1 MFPVSL
7 NVDGPVATGVMD
19 SRMLVKVEYS
29 LFMACGLLRG
39 CVRRQLLQRY
49 AQYQR

>member
-29 LFMACGLLRG
+29 LFMVCGLLRR
-39 CVRRQLLQRY
+39 CVRRQLPR
-49 AQYQR
+49 R